1 MPPLQNALRQLILLV
16 AQKPEEV
23 TITEVMP
30 PAKAFEIKV
39 SSSDYFEIMSRIH
52 MIKTLAMR
60 IAQIPEGESVI
71 VNLVV
76 NDNRQPLRE

>member
-39 SSSDYFEIMSRIH
+39 SSSDYFEIKSRIH